1 MILLKDSN
9 LLVDNS
15 HVIYIT
21 DSASLVSW
29 VKHGTT
35 DNYAANKL
43 QEIYLD
49 FQTRGI
55 SLSAAWVSRN
65 EPEIE
70 LADQTIRFSTDE
82 FRLPARLMTRILINK
97 NQPTLDVFAS
107 VEHNVAGNYYT
118 RYPALGS
125 AGSPGELCP
134 WKDEILWIF
143 PPKNLIITA
152 LRRFVHEDDIVGF
165 FIIIGRANN
174 VVKRF
179 LLEDGRHL
187 PDYVVSFANYVTKF
201 KSTTLESPF
210 LKKRHLIH
218 VIEFNKKQV
227 NNDLQSR
234 CYFQTCDVCG
244 GNAKAFYQF

>member
-1 MILLKDSN
+1 MKDSD
-9 LLVDNS
+9 LLVNDS

-21 DSASLVSW
+21 DSASLVAW
-29 VKHGTT
+29 VKYGTT
-35 DNYAANKL
+35 DNYAARKL
-43 QEIYLD
+43 QDIYLD
-49 FQTRGI
+49 FHTRGI

-65 EPEIE
+65 EPEIV
-70 LADQTIRFSTDE
+70 LADHTIRFSTDE
-82 FRLPARLMTRILINK
+82 FTLPTRLMTRILINK
-97 NQPTLDVFAS
+97 TQPTLDVFAS
-107 VEHNVAGNYYT
+107 VEHYVAEKYFT

-134 WKDEILWIF
+134 WQDEILWIF

-152 LRRFVHEDDIVGF
+152 LRRFLHEDGIVGF

-174 VVKRF
+174 AVRRF

-187 PDYVVSFANYVTKF
+187 PDYVVSFENHVTKF

-210 LKKRHLIH
+210 LKKRHLVHI
-218 VIEFNKKQV
+218 IEFNKKKV
-227 NNDLQSR
+227 NSNLQSR
-234 CYFQTCDVCG
+234 CYYQVCDVCG